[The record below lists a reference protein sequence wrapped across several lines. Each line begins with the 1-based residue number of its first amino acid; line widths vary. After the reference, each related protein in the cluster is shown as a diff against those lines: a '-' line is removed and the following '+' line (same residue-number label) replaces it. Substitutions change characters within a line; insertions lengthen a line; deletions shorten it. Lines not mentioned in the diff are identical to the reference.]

1 MNYKSY
7 EHGNFTVIQL
17 EGEIDLSNSSEVR
30 DAVLDVLSKK
40 RNLVVDLEAVSYIDS
55 SGIASLVEGY
65 QTAKDKNLE
74 FGLANISEVALDVL
88 QLAHL
93 DKVFPI
99 RASAKDYLQP

>member
-7 EHGNFTVIQL
+7 EQGDFTVMQL
-17 EGEIDLSNSSEVR
+17 EGEIDLSNSPELR
-30 DAVLDVLSKK
+30 EAVLDVLSRK
-40 RNLVVDLEAVSYIDS
+40 RNLVVELAAVSYIDS

-65 QTAKDKNLE
+65 QTAKDNDLE
-74 FGLANISEVALDVL
+74 FGLANISEVALNVL

-99 RASAKDYLQP
+99 RASATDYFQP